1 MKSVLLIEDEKNL
14 AMFIELE
21 LRHES
26 FAVTVAYDGIS
37 GLELA
42 LRQEWDLILLDIM
55 LPKLNGLD
63 VCRRIREAKNTPIL
77 MLTARDGVTD
87 RVTGLNLGADDY
99 IAKPFAFEELLARIR
114 AILRRQERAEGA
126 PSHQVLTIAD
136 LRIDVE
142 ARTATKG
149 DQPLELTRREFDL
162 LVFLAQNPNIVLSR
176 DTLLDK
182 VWGFDAEVAGNVVDV
197 YIRYLRSKL
206 DTPGEESVIH
216 TVRGIGY
223 VMR

>member
-26 FAVTVAYDGIS
+26 FSVTVAYDGKS

-63 VCRRIREAKNTPIL
+63 VCRRIREVKNTPIL

-126 PSHQVLTIAD
+126 PSHQVLAIAD

-206 DTPGEESVIH
+206 DTPGQDSVIH